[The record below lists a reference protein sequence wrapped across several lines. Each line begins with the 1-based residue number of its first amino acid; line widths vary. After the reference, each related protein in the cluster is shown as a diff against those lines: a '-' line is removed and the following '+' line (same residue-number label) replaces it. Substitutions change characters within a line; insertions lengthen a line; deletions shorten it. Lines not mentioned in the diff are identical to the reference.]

1 MQKVSTH
8 PTPLIHKISQF
19 RFLLLLI
26 AVAVLF
32 LPLIKPVQGA
42 APGFIYF
49 LGRFHP
55 LIIHFPVVLVF
66 LALAFELFRRFRVL
80 HISPAIIAVLLGIG
94 LLGSI
99 VSAGMGFMLYYTGE
113 YVGDTMNQHMWG
125 GMLLTSAIA
134 IALYLFLS
142 LLQSS
147 SKVMDKFYLSSL
159 ILANVVLIYTSHHGG
174 SLTHGSEYLTEY
186 MPVFYESESNWEPKP
201 VEKMLVYED
210 MIMPVLDRKCLSCH
224 NENKA
229 KGDLI
234 MTSYQDLLK
243 GGKSE
248 HPTLKPGSAQ
258 ESEMYKRVM
267 LPLDHDDRMPPKGKI
282 ALTKDEITLMA
293 WWIDK
298 GADTTLKVQEA
309 SNDQK
314 IQPLLVNYLA
324 ELENQQRTR
333 ALQKQ
338 SLEKLIQTVSASD
351 KNNFVARIDPYE
363 EKAITL
369 SMPFPPSTFGDN
381 DLLAVQPLFP
391 NITKAS
397 FIASNITDDAFYHIA
412 QMNSL
417 RELYLQQTQIKG
429 LGLVHLTNLQNLKLL
444 DLSKTNVTSGNL
456 LYILN
461 FPALEDLYINETS
474 ISKEVIEAIQQNKPD
489 LKIHLERGKL
499 F

>member
-1 MQKVSTH
+1 MR
-8 PTPLIHKISQF
+8 KISTQSNSF
-19 RFLLLLI
+19 IYIVTQYRFILLFI

-32 LPLIKPVQGA
+32 LPLIKPVSNA

-66 LALAFELFRRFRVL
+66 LALGFELFRRFRLFHV
-80 HISPAIIAVLLGIG
+80 SPATLGVLLGIG

-99 VSAGMGFMLYYTGE
+99 ASVALGFMLYYTGE
-113 YVGDTMNQHMWG
+113 YVGDTMSQHMWG
-125 GMLLTSAIA
+125 GIVLTAAIA

-142 LLQSS
+142 QRLSN
-147 SKVMDKFYLSSL
+147 SKVVDRCYLSSL
-159 ILANVVLIYTSHHGG
+159 ILANVIVIYTSHHGG

-186 MPVFYESESNWEPKP
+186 MPVLYETENTWEPKP

-210 MIMPVLDRKCLSCH
+210 MIVPVLDRKCLSCH

-229 KGDLI
+229 KGELI
-234 MTSYQDLLK
+234 MTSYQDMMK
-243 GGKSE
+243 GGESE
-248 HPTLKPGSAQ
+248 HPTLKPGSAE
-258 ESEMYKRVM
+258 ESEMYRRVM
-267 LPLDHDDRMPPKGKI
+267 LPLDDDDRMPPKGKV

-309 SNDQK
+309 SADQK

-324 ELENQQRTR
+324 ELETQQRTR
-333 ALQKQ
+333 FLQKQ
-338 SLEKLIQTVSASD
+338 SLEKLIQTVSEGA
-351 KNNFVARIDPYE
+351 KNNYVARIDPYE

-412 QMNSL
+412 QMTSL

-429 LGLVHLTNLQNLKLL
+429 PGLVHLTNLQNLKLL
-444 DLSKTNVTSGNL
+444 DVSKTNINDGHL
-456 LYILN
+456 LHILQ
-461 FPALEDLYINETS
+461 FRALEDLYINETN
-474 ISKEVIEAIQQNKPD
+474 ISKEVVEAIQQNKPD